1 MRGHSQKRTPH
12 RLCKSNARR
21 LRAKRQR
28 LEDEILGYLIARKEP
43 PGKLVAAASQI
54 KMDLDAMGGRAQRH

>member
-1 MRGHSQKRTPH
+1 MLFKP
-12 RLCKSNARR
+12 NARR

>member
-1 MRGHSQKRTPH
+1 MLFKP
-12 RLCKSNARR
+12 NARR

-54 KMDLDAMGGRAQRH
+54 KMDLDAMAGRERTH